1 MDSTVLF
8 MLLFGYSLMGFVVV
22 VYLGVCGLYSIL
34 HFSLLLF
41 SFVGVAVL
49 WRVLF
54 IFLGKKPKGE
64 TVGRRKGSGRT
75 WGEEVYNRNIF

>member
-22 VYLGVCGLYSIL
+22 VYLGVCGFYSIL

-41 SFVGVAVL
+41 SFVGGCC
-49 WRVLF
+49 F
-54 IFLGKKPKGE
+54 MEGF
-64 TVGRRKGSGRT
+64 
-75 WGEEVYNRNIF
+75 VYFFREKNLKVRQ